1 MLREANLGRC
11 SLVWSLAHNESR
23 MHQQLGDTERHSG
36 IPNPAAQIHT
46 LLLRQPW
53 ISPGA
58 AEEVKILLA
67 IGHPPPHYFWA
78 GDTPG
83 GTFDG
88 LLPSPEPADEV
99 VGSAEPQCFRNSH
112 RSRNQM
118 AGCPAIVCMQVLLRL
133 KFGSICSSFRCSDLE
148 GPSMHPALAVQL
160 AVCFGAEI
168 PAKVSSIRSNFME
181 ANCVHTSR
189 LFLPTRIPCELR
201 D

>member
-23 MHQQLGDTERHSG
+23 MHQQLGATERQSG
-36 IPNPAAQIHT
+36 TPNPAAQIHT
-46 LLLRQPW
+46 LLLCQPW
-53 ISPGA
+53 TPPGA
-58 AEEVKILLA
+58 AEEVYILLA
-67 IGHPPPHYFWA
+67 IGHPPPHFWA

-112 RSRNQM
+112 RSQNQM
-118 AGCPAIVCMQVLLRL
+118 AGCPAIVCMQVMLRRL
-133 KFGSICSSFRCSDLE
+133 KFGSICSSFRCSE
-148 GPSMHPALAVQL
+148 GPSMHHALAVQL

-168 PAKVSSIRSNFME
+168 PAKVYSIRSNFVE
-181 ANCVHTSR
+181 ADRVHTTS
-189 LFLPTRIPCELR
+189 LFLPTRIPWELR